1 MATTITYKG
10 SDLTSFSNTSKTL
23 RTAGKYL
30 EGDITI
36 TAGADVNNQ
45 NKTVIPTEASQ
56 SITADTG
63 YTGLGTV
70 TVNGITNTYVGSSV
84 PQKEIGDVSVT
95 YSNNQINVNLPAGYY
110 NLGGT
115 KAIQPPNILP
125 TQRSATIIPSE
136 TDQTAVDIH
145 KWTTGTIT
153 VAAITSTYVGSSIT
167 RPGSSGISNSI
178 TNGYYKISVSPGYYP
193 GTANKS
199 LGLENP
205 TIIPSETQQVK
216 RPTSNNYYIESVTV
230 AAITPTYVGSEVPTG
245 SLTVSGPTVT
255 ASAGYYANAA
265 TETIPNA
272 SIRQYGVSRQSGAT
286 SMTYSISWN
295 AIEPGYIDTNPTAK
309 VTFTKES
316 YSVTPTASTQTI
328 TPSGNM
334 IYITDVTVE
343 PIPSQYIVPSGT
355 LTINSV
361 DTTTTFDATNYASV
375 NVNLKNAD
383 VTAY

>member
-36 TAGADVNNQ
+36 TAGLDVNNQ
-45 NKTVIPTEASQ
+45 NKTIIPSEASQ

-84 PQKEIGDVSVT
+84 PRVNSSSVT
-95 YSNNQINVNLPAGYY
+95 ANYEANNNTIRIEVSKGYLANKATAG
-110 NLGGT
+110 
-115 KAIQPPNILP
+115 KQPETILP
-125 TQRSATIIPSE
+125 TQSATTIIPSE

-145 KWTTGTIT
+145 KWTTGTVT
-153 VAAITSTYVGSSIT
+153 VAAITSTYVGSS
-167 RPGSSGISNSI
+167 
-178 TNGYYKISVSPGYYP
+178 V
-193 GTANKS
+193 TA
-199 LGLENP
+199 
-205 TIIPSETQQVK
+205 
-216 RPTSNNYYIESVTV
+216 
-230 AAITPTYVGSEVPTG
+230 G

-265 TETIPNA
+265 TKTIPNA
-272 SIRQYGVSRQSGAT
+272 VLSTITLTPGLRVTIDNSTGLITSRPNASYQGKSFVQSAGYVNAASGLTIYLEGSTTYQLPVQGAT
-286 SMTYSISWN
+286 T
-295 AIEPGYIDTNPTAK
+295 
-309 VTFTKES
+309 
-316 YSVTPTASTQTI
+316 VTPSSATQTI
-328 TPSGNM
+328 TGTKYM
-334 IYITDVTVE
+334 TGDITVQ

-355 LTINSV
+355 LTITSV
-361 DTTTTFDATNYASV
+361 DTTTTFDATSYASV
-375 NVNLKNAD
+375 AVNLKNAD

>member
-36 TAGADVNNQ
+36 TASADVNNQ
-45 NKTVIPTEASQ
+45 NKTVIPSETTQ

-70 TVNGITNTYVGSSV
+70 TINGITNTYVGSGV
-84 PQKEIGDVSVT
+84 PQKEIGDVSIT

-115 KAIQPPNILP
+115 KVIQPPNILP
-125 TQRSATIIPSE
+125 TQRSTIIIPSE
-136 TDQTAVDIH
+136 TAQTAVDIH
-145 KWTTGTIT
+145 KWTTGT
-153 VAAITSTYVGSSIT
+153 
-167 RPGSSGISNSI
+167 
-178 TNGYYKISVSPGYYP
+178 
-193 GTANKS
+193 
-199 LGLENP
+199 
-205 TIIPSETQQVK
+205 
-216 RPTSNNYYIESVTV
+216 VTV
-230 AAITPTYVGSEVPTG
+230 AAITPTYVGSSVPAG

-286 SMTYSISWN
+286 SITYSISWN

-355 LTINSV
+355 LTITSV
-361 DTTTTFDATNYASV
+361 DTTTIFDATSYASV